1 MDVKVFDNDTEA
13 GKYAFELI
21 KQGMDNGAKVLGLAT
36 GSTPVTMY
44 QAMVNSDV
52 DFSNMTSVNLDEYVG
67 MSPDNDQSY
76 HYFMKSHLFDKKPF
90 KETFVPNG
98 LAKDPEEEQYDRL
111 AEHVRRH
118 VNLPLIYQIL
128 TKNHD

>member
-13 GKYAFELI
+13 GKYAFDLI

-52 DFSNMTSVNLDEYVG
+52 DFSNMTSVNLMNTWVCHQT
-67 MSPDNDQSY
+67 M
-76 HYFMKSHLFDKKPF
+76 
-90 KETFVPNG
+90 
-98 LAKDPEEEQYDRL
+98 
-111 AEHVRRH
+111 
-118 VNLPLIYQIL
+118 
-128 TKNHD
+128 TKVTITS

>member
-44 QAMVNSDV
+44 QAMVNQA
-52 DFSNMTSVNLDEYVG
+52 L
-67 MSPDNDQSY
+67 
-76 HYFMKSHLFDKKPF
+76 
-90 KETFVPNG
+90 
-98 LAKDPEEEQYDRL
+98 
-111 AEHVRRH
+111 
-118 VNLPLIYQIL
+118 
-128 TKNHD
+128 

>member
-13 GKYAFELI
+13 GKYAFDLI

-76 HYFMKSHLFDKKPF
+76 HYFMKSHLLTRNRLRKPSCQMVLPRIQKKKPS
-90 KETFVPNG
+90 V
-98 LAKDPEEEQYDRL
+98 
-111 AEHVRRH
+111 
-118 VNLPLIYQIL
+118 I
-128 TKNHD
+128 TK